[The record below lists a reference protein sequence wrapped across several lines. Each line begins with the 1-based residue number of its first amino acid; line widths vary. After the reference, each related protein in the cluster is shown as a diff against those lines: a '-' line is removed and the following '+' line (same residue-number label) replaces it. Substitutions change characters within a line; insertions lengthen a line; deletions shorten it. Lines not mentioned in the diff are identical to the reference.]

1 MSELYE
7 NKQSN
12 YDVVSGVETVTKR
25 KKGPIIAAVTA
36 GVLAVGAGGTL
47 IAYNTSDFVKN
58 KIKLATLSP
67 EKYYAWVN
75 EENSKEATKK
85 FADSYKELADLMSGN
100 SKDDTSS
107 DFKISYSATD
117 DVKSELLTTIFG
129 TGYEEYEDND
139 TKEFID
145 VINNINKITLGSNSA
160 SKGNNGSG
168 SVFAAVNDETLISLE
183 YALDF
188 EGLSCF
194 FRIPQLT
201 EKYIGI
207 NFNEILEEEIS
218 DNEAYE
224 KFNNYLKDP
233 ESLIS
238 ASELEELLNK
248 YSNIWY
254 TTIDDVEL
262 EKKEDVDIGDITVK
276 YTKLTFDLDSYLV
289 YYLSKK
295 NLKEI

>member
-7 NKQSN
+7 NNQSN
-12 YDVVSGVETVTKR
+12 YDVVSGVETVRKR

-160 SKGNNGSG
+160 SKGTNGSG
-168 SVFAAVNDETLISLE
+168 SVFAA
-183 YALDF
+183 
-188 EGLSCF
+188 G
-194 FRIPQLT
+194 
-201 EKYIGI
+201 
-207 NFNEILEEEIS
+207 
-218 DNEAYE
+218 
-224 KFNNYLKDP
+224 
-233 ESLIS
+233 S
-238 ASELEELLNK
+238 APNC
-248 YSNIWY
+248 
-254 TTIDDVEL
+254 
-262 EKKEDVDIGDITVK
+262 G
-276 YTKLTFDLDSYLV
+276 
-289 YYLSKK
+289 
-295 NLKEI
+295 